1 MAIEAVKLTI
11 SLPRNLITVTD
22 EVAHEKKVSRSRVIS
37 LCLQDLAE
45 RRLRQKM
52 EEGYSVMAKKNL
64 KFARQ
69 TVDLAYE
76 VLSGQE

>member
-22 EVAHEKKVSRSRVIS
+22 EIAHEKKVSRSRVIS
-37 LCLQDLAE
+37 LCLQELAE

-52 EEGYSVMAKKNL
+52 EEGYKVMAKENL

-69 TVDLAYE
+69 AFDLAPE
-76 VLSGQE
+76 ILSGRE

>member
-1 MAIEAVKLTI
+1 MAIEAVKMTI

-22 EVAHEKKVSRSRVIS
+22 EVAHEKKISRSRVIS
-37 LCLQDLAE
+37 LCLQELAE

-52 EEGYSVMAKKNL
+52 EEGYKVMAKENL

-69 TVDLAYE
+69 AIDLATE
-76 VLSGQE
+76 ILSGRE